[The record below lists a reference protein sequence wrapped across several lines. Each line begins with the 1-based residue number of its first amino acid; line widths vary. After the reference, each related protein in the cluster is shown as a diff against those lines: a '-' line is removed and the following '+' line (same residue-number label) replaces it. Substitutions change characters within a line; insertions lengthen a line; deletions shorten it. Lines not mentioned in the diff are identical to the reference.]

1 MSIPTASRGI
11 NNPPWKE
18 KEESGKGTNSIYYK
32 TEPGRISVHLMV
44 VMAIILNRPH
54 KFQAKPALYP
64 IAETITHPRH
74 LVLAPRPEAV
84 KTPSAAI
91 T

>member
-1 MSIPTASRGI
+1 MQ
-11 NNPPWKE
+11 
-18 KEESGKGTNSIYYK
+18 GTNSIYYK
-32 TEPGRISVHLMV
+32 TEPGGISVHLMV

-54 KFQAKPALYP
+54 KFQAKPVLYP
-64 IAETITHPRH
+64 TAETVTHPRH

-84 KTPSAAI
+84 KTPSVAI

>member
-1 MSIPTASRGI
+1 MQPVSGFCKAPIASTTKQPGGI
-11 NNPPWKE
+11 
-18 KEESGKGTNSIYYK
+18 SF
-32 TEPGRISVHLMV
+32 HLMI

-54 KFQAKPALYP
+54 KFQAKPVLYP
-64 IAETITHPRH
+64 IEETVTHPRH

-84 KTPSAAI
+84 KTPSATI